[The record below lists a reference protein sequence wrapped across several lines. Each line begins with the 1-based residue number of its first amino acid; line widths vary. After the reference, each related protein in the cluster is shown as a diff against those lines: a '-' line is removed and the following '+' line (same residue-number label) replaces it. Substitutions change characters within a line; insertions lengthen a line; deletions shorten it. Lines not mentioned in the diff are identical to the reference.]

1 MNTYH
6 RNAMRIGQVDMATI
20 AIELGFRASL
30 LGGENL
36 SLLQQYYGDQLKL
49 VVSGGYTVLLLSSV
63 ITTFDNFLHL
73 VSCSRY
79 L

>member
-6 RNAMRIGQVDMATI
+6 RNTIRIGQVDMATM

-49 VVSGGYTVLLLSSV
+49 AVSGYIVLLLSSV
-63 ITTFDNFLHL
+63 ITIFDNFPHL
-73 VSCSRY
+73 ASCSRY

>member
-1 MNTYH
+1 
-6 RNAMRIGQVDMATI
+6 MA
-20 AIELGFRASL
+20 AVALHLGFRASL

-49 VVSGGYTVLLLSSV
+49 VVSGYTVLLLSSV
-63 ITTFDNFLHL
+63 ITTFDNFPHL
-73 VSCSRY
+73 ASCSHY

>member
-6 RNAMRIGQVDMATI
+6 RNAMRLGQVHLA
-20 AIELGFRASL
+20 AVALQLGFRASL

-49 VVSGGYTVLLLSSV
+49 AVSGYIVLLLSSV

>member
-6 RNAMRIGQVDMATI
+6 RNAMRLGQVDLA
-20 AIELGFRASL
+20 AVALHLGFRASI

-49 VVSGGYTVLLLSSV
+49 VVSGYTVLLLSSV
-63 ITTFDNFLHL
+63 ITTFDNFPHL
-73 VSCSRY
+73 ASCSHY

>member
-6 RNAMRIGQVDMATI
+6 RNAMRLGQVHLA
-20 AIELGFRASL
+20 AVALQLGFRASI

-49 VVSGGYTVLLLSSV
+49 VVSGGYTVLLLASV